1 MTDFLTYL
9 ASSVTGGGIGS
20 LLVGWWLKR
29 REAEHDELKRL
40 EKERIDKIAAD
51 LEEHLK
57 VSNPE
62 ATNNKIDRLRG
73 DVNLLR
79 DAVERDRERR
89 AAADAELAKVLGELS
104 GAISGI
110 KKWLDNINASV
121 QNHITSQDIHHYGK
135 QE

>member
-1 MTDFLTYL
+1 
-9 ASSVTGGGIGS
+9 
-20 LLVGWWLKR
+20 
-29 REAEHDELKRL
+29 
-40 EKERIDKIAAD
+40 D

-89 AAADAELAKVLGELS
+89 ADFDKEISRVLGELS
-104 GAISGI
+104 GAINGI
-110 KKWLDNINASV
+110 NKWLDNTNVSV
-121 QNHITSQDIHHYGK
+121 QEHITNGEIHCHGK
-135 QE
+135 